1 MFETVGNSWQHLL
14 SVDKACGHSRMER
27 EEKQM
32 RFKKVSAAILTMAMA
47 ATMPMAAFAEE
58 KETKSIEPTEVVF
71 WHGMSNKQEETLTE
85 LTDRFN
91 EENEYGITV
100 KLVNQG
106 NYGDLSKKLI
116 ASAAAD
122 ELPDLAQAY
131 NNWLTDFTDKIV
143 PLDDFVAEDM
153 DDYED
158 LVEGYRAESEQLGCI
173 GSLPFN
179 KSTYV
184 YFYNKTM
191 FDELGLEAPKT
202 WEDMIH
208 VGEVFK
214 EEKDMPAFGVDDL
227 AGFLE
232 ASLAQNESEY
242 ASDEGALFDN
252 EVGLE
257 TVEYIMNLYNNGYA
271 RLIGE
276 DDYFSTVI
284 SSQRIGGYIGSSTGV
299 SYITADDFEL
309 AAAPLPINKKAAANQ
324 AGTNIVMF
332 SKDENQQNA
341 TWEYMKYLVST
352 EATTEWAM
360 KTGYLPVRVSAFES
374 DEYQAFM
381 AEDFTAQAAYAQVD
395 SFFPAALFKASN
407 SVRNAVN
414 TGFEEI
420 VLEELS
426 PEEALEE
433 FVEIINDECDVD

>member
-1 MFETVGNSWQHLL
+1 MSFRKTG
-14 SVDKACGHSRMER
+14 
-27 EEKQM
+27 
-32 RFKKVSAAILTMAMA
+32 AAILALVMA
-47 ATMPMAAFAEE
+47 ASLPVAAFAEE
-58 KETKSIEPTEVVF
+58 EKTIEPTEVTF
-71 WHGMSNKQEETLTE
+71 WHGMSNTQEQVLTE

-106 NYGDLSKKLI
+106 NYGDLSTKLT
-116 ASAAAD
+116 ASAVAD

-131 NNWLTDFTDKIV
+131 NNWLTAYTDKIV
-143 PLDDFVAEDM
+143 PLDEFVENDF

-158 LVEGYRAESEQLGCI
+158 LVEGYRAECEQLGFI
-173 GSLPFN
+173 GALPFN

-202 WEDMIH
+202 WEDMLA
-208 VGEVFK
+208 VGEKFM
-214 EEKDMPAFGVDDL
+214 EEKEMPAFGVDDL

-232 ASLAQNESEY
+232 ASLAQNECEY

-252 EVGLE
+252 EAGLE
-257 TVEYIMNLYNNGYA
+257 TLEYIMGLYNNGYA

-276 DDYFSTVI
+276 DDYFSSVI
-284 SSQRIGGYIGSSTGV
+284 STQRIGGYIGSSTGV

-309 AAAPLPINKKAAANQ
+309 GVAPLPTNKKAAANQ

-332 SKDENQQNA
+332 AQDENQQAA
-341 TWEYMKYLVST
+341 TWEYMKYLTST

-374 DEYQAFM
+374 DEYQSFM
-381 AEDFTAQAAYAQVD
+381 ADDITATAAYSQVD
-395 SFFPAALFKASN
+395 AFFPAAMFEASN
-407 SVRNAVN
+407 AVRTSVN
-414 TGFEEI
+414 TMFEEV
-420 VLEELS
+420 VLDELE
-426 PEEALEE
+426 PEDALAE
-433 FVEIINDECDVD
+433 FVQIINEECDVE